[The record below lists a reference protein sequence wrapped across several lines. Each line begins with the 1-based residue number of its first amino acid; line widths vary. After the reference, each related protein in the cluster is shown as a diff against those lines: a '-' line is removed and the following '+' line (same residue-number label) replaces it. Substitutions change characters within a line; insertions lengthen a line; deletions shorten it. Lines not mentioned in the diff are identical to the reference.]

1 LKFHGL
7 KPVAL
12 KPKKSYY
19 MAKDAKITGTTGS
32 DIEIAVTSEGFAGK
46 GWEGIDMLAD
56 VICKHVC
63 TA

>member
-1 LKFHGL
+1 M
-7 KPVAL
+7 AL